1 MQTQTKERPK
11 SAPVPSQSIADKAN
25 VRAFVILK
33 GERVVAQIHIKFPAD
48 GAGRMTGEVWSNSE
62 KDARFQ
68 KASAGG
74 YGYDKQT
81 ALLSGLT
88 IDGHKLTNHCGGDK
102 KAPASG
108 VWPKGS
114 EAPKG
119 WYFINWKEIKNAAGE
134 VVASG
139 YSSCYRRPGLEY
151 LQAIGY
157 NVVQVF

>member
-1 MQTQTKERPK
+1 MTNQTKERPK
-11 SAPVPSQSIADKAN
+11 SAAVPTQSIADKAS

-33 GERVVAQIHIKFPAD
+33 GKRVVAQIHIKFPSD

-88 IDGHKLTNHCGGDK
+88 IDGHKLSNHCGGDK
-102 KAPASG
+102 KAHASG
-108 VWPKGS
+108 VWPKG
-114 EAPKG
+114 AKCPKG
-119 WYFINWKEIKNAAGE
+119 YYFVNWKEVKNEAGE

-139 YSSCYRRPGLEY
+139 YSSCYRKSGLEY
-151 LQAIGY
+151 LTAIGY
-157 NVVQVF
+157 NVIQIF